1 MLSLDQLPGLIVS
14 AVGWLVVYRLN
25 LRNTIRVRQASQIDR
40 LVSQIEAIEVDATSY
55 YLKGVEEKICEELAL
70 QIKRKL
76 KAVSASIAVVE
87 EGSKSDLGLG
97 DQLLDFRQAVT
108 DGNFESKERDPGLK
122 DERVYR
128 FTNAASVLKASL
140 ERHSLSL

>member
-1 MLSLDQLPGLIVS
+1 MLNLDQLPGLIVS

-25 LRNTIRVRQASQIDR
+25 LRNTIRIRQASQIDR

-55 YLKGVEEKICEELAL
+55 YLKGVEEKVCEELAL

-76 KAVSASIAVVE
+76 KAVSASITVVE

-97 DQLLDFRQAVT
+97 GQLLDFRQAVT
-108 DGNFESKERDPGLK
+108 DGNFESKERDPGSK